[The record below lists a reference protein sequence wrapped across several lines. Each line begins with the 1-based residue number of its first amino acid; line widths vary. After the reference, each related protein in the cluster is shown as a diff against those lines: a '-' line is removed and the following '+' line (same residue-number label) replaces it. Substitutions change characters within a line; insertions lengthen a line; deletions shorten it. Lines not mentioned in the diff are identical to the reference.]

1 MISLQVQR
9 GVYVLV
15 LSVGKNSAI
24 KVGALGKLFFKKG
37 KYAYIGSAQSGLENR
52 VKRHLSKRKRKFWH
66 IDYILSGNK
75 ANVLCVYSKESPK
88 SEECRIA
95 SLLSRKYA
103 FIDGFGCSDCK
114 CPSHL
119 FFLGNLGPKELFYS
133 LGFRKYW
140 EKR

>member
-1 MISLQVQR
+1 MISLQLQR
-9 GVYVLV
+9 GIYVLV

-37 KYAYIGSAQSGLENR
+37 TYAYVGSAQSGLENR
-52 VKRHLSKRKRKFWH
+52 IRRHLSKRKRKFWH

-75 ANVLCVYSKESPK
+75 AKVLCVYCKEATK

-119 FFLGNLGPKELFYS
+119 FFFGDLDLKEIFS
-133 LGFRKYW
+133 GLGFKKYW